1 MAVSVAWCV
10 ASRVRYCGGA
20 AMTSLAA
27 ALLLLLLLLLATP
40 CNTIHTLYPL
50 L

>member
-1 MAVSVAWCV
+1 MAVSVAWRV

-27 ALLLLLLLLLATP
+27 ALLLLLLLLATP

>member
-27 ALLLLLLLLLATP
+27 ALLLLLLLLATP